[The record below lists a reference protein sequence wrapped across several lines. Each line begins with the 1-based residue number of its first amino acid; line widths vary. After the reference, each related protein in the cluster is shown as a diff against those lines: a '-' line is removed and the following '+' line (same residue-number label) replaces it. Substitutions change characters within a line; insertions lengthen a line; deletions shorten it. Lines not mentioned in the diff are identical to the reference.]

1 MRRANGAVGA
11 RVKVYQVQTWD
22 KDGART
28 NHYESI
34 LSGAAEVK
42 QLRDFLKK
50 THALVLITPL
60 PAKRK
65 R

>member
-1 MRRANGAVGA
+1 
-11 RVKVYQVQTWD
+11 VKVYQVQTWD